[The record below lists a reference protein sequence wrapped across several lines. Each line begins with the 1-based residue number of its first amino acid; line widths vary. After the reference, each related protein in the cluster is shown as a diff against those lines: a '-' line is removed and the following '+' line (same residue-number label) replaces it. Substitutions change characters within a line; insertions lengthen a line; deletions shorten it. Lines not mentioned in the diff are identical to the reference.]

1 MQLAHGRMLSADR
14 SQTFERAIT
23 SLNTRLSMLDEMI
36 DARNERIAQAEARLT
51 AAESELADI
60 KKNFGVAYGAQDQV
74 ISKLRETVDAHRMHI
89 AKVEDRL
96 NEVAAMHNQLQRG
109 STLGAERFQHT
120 VDAHRMLIQELQQ
133 QANKAVDAALG
144 LTDWQKQ
151 CEQSIVLLQ
160 GEVDKRDKA
169 IVSCVEE
176 IRAIREQQ
184 AMALAGVANLPA
196 RGFARGKQT

>member
-1 MQLAHGRMLSADR
+1 MHEAFLAVAMIGCAAFAWDACRRYMQLAHGRMLSADR

-23 SLNTRLSMLDEMI
+23 QLETRVKRTDDRL
-36 DARNERIAQAEARLT
+36 EALMGNRAT
-51 AAESELADI
+51 DVTISQDMAKELAE
-60 KKNFGVAYGAQDQV
+60 FERVAKAEVHGLHGRVDDVRHVIEQRRVAQDEW
-74 ISKLRETVDAHRMHI
+74 RE
-89 AKVEDRL
+89 
-96 NEVAAMHNQLQRG
+96 
-109 STLGAERFQHT
+109 
-120 VDAHRMLIQELQQ
+120 
-133 QANKAVDAALG
+133 G
-144 LTDWQKQ
+144 LTGWQKQ

-196 RGFARGKQT
+196 RGFAGKQRTP